1 MEKSCAT
8 SIAEF
13 FSNASVAL
21 QLFLRYDAIEI
32 FICFSKIC
40 VRWWLLSW
48 TPEVTFNVSLLYKY
62 IFWFHCLCFLVVFIN
77 LSMVR
82 CLILPVMGVGNFRFQ
97 YFFGPTKWFRGWVLV
112 QCQVPYTKS
121 SKLWVWPWY
130 LTWWLVLISKFIL
143 LTWIDMKI
151 LGDSYNSCQM
161 KYAVIAYYRS

>member
-40 VRWWLLSW
+40 VSWWLLSW

-62 IFWFHCLCFLVVFIN
+62 IFWFHCLCCLVVFIH

-82 CLILPVMGVGNFRFQ
+82 CLILPVMGVGNFRFR
-97 YFFGPTKWFRGWVLV
+97 YFFGPTKWFRDWVLV
-112 QCQVPYTKS
+112 WCQVPFTKS
-121 SKLWVWPWY
+121 KKLWVWPWN

-143 LTWIDMKI
+143 ITWIDIK
-151 LGDSYNSCQM
+151 LLDGSYNFMPSEIC
-161 KYAVIAYYRS
+161 SNSL

>member
-1 MEKSCAT
+1 MNLYSYCRISNDMEKSCAT

-40 VRWWLLSW
+40 VSWWLLSW

-62 IFWFHCLCFLVVFIN
+62 IFWFHCLCCLVVLIH

-82 CLILPVMGVGNFRFQ
+82 CLILPVMGVGNFRFW

-112 QCQVPYTKS
+112 RCQVPSTKS
-121 SKLWVWPWY
+121 KQVVG
-130 LTWWLVLISKFIL
+130 LTLVFDLMI
-143 LTWIDMKI
+143 
-151 LGDSYNSCQM
+151 GSYF
-161 KYAVIAYYRS
+161 